1 MDGIVAH
8 KKQYRIR
15 NWRQYNKALVNR
27 GSLTVWFD
35 EESITKWRNVQ
46 PTGQRGRPYDYSNTA
61 IYCALTLR
69 NLFRLPLRATEGLV
83 ASLIELLQLPIV
95 SPNFSTLS
103 RRQKSLDIPTYKN
116 TTKSPVHLV
125 VDATGIK
132 IYGEG
137 EWKMRQHG
145 KEKRRTWRKLH
156 IAVNESTQD
165 IVMAIVTEANVHDSE
180 MLGQLLNGNK
190 LNVAQVTGDGAYDT
204 HDCYKAAIDIDAKPC
219 FPPRINA
226 ARNKPTDEA
235 WRLRNH
241 AVGRVREKG
250 LKKWKIKNNY
260 HRRSLSETAF
270 SRLKKIFGSHAA
282 SRSFENQVIELTLRC
297 HMLNKMNQLGMPDSV
312 IV

>member
-1 MDGIVAH
+1 M
-8 KKQYRIR
+8 
-15 NWRQYNKALVNR
+15 
-27 GSLTVWFD
+27 T
-35 EESITKWRNVQ
+35 
-46 PTGQRGRPYDYSNTA
+46 
-61 IYCALTLR
+61 
-69 NLFRLPLRATEGLV
+69 
-83 ASLIELLQLPIV
+83 SLIELLKLPIV
-95 SPNFSTLS
+95 SPTFSTLC
-103 RRQKSLDIPTYKN
+103 RRQKLLDIPTYKN
-116 TTKSPVHLV
+116 TKKSPVHLV

-145 KEKRRTWRKLH
+145 KEKKRTWRKLH
-156 IAVNESTQD
+156 IAVNEATQD
-165 IVMAIVTEANVHDSE
+165 IVMAVVTEATVHDSE
-180 MLGQLLNGNK
+180 MLGQLLNGNQ
-190 LNVAQVTGDGAYDT
+190 LNVNQVTGDGAYDT
-204 HDCYKAAIDIDAKPC
+204 HDCYKAAIDIGAKPC

-282 SRSFENQVIELTLRC
+282 SRSFENQVTELTLRC
-297 HMLNKMNQLGMPDSV
+297 HMLNKMNQLGMPDSI